1 MQRVRENRGWEPR
14 VEPRVEPREEPR
26 DPPRVEPRGGEA
38 RAGRHAGG

>member
-1 MQRVRENRGWEPR
+1 MQRVRENRGW
-14 VEPRVEPREEPR
+14 EPRVEPREEPR

>member
-38 RAGRHAGG
+38 KAGRHAGG